1 MYYKLKYKRLLE
13 AISSSNDGAVV
24 AFSGG
29 VDSFLLLKATK
40 DIFKENVLA
49 ITGCLSLI
57 PSSNLKRAK
66 ELTKL
71 LEVEHL
77 TINTGEL
84 KNENFVV
91 NSDKRCYFCKQNLY
105 KKIKEAAKKE
115 DFYCLFDGT
124 NADDENEFRP
134 GRLAAKELGAR
145 SPLAEVGLKKK
156 EIRKLLK
163 DFNLPDWDKPSDTC
177 LATRVPCGERITP
190 NKLRKIE
197 AAEEFLKKSGF
208 KNLRVRL
215 HNEHTA
221 RIEVEEKDVSFF
233 LQTEMRSLIWNK
245 FHHIG
250 FDYVS
255 LNLRGRKT
263 AVSPTMEL
271 RRETRLTAGKSE
283 INQ

>member
-1 MYYKLKYKRLLE
+1 MYYKLKYKRLLK
-13 AISSSNDGAVV
+13 AISSSNDGAVI

-40 DIFKENVLA
+40 DVFKENVLA

-71 LEVEHL
+71 LKVEHL

-84 KNENFVV
+84 KNENFMV

-105 KKIKEAAKKE
+105 KKIKEVADKKGVA
-115 DFYCLFDGT
+115 CLLDGT
-124 NADDENEFRP
+124 NADDEAESRP
-134 GRLAAKELGAR
+134 GMTAAKEFGIK

-156 EIRKLLK
+156 EIRRLLK
-163 DFNLPDWDKPSDTC
+163 DFNLPDWDKPSETC
-177 LATRVPCGERITP
+177 LATRIPCGERITS

-197 AAEEFLKKSGF
+197 AAEEFLKKAGV

-221 RIEVEEKDVSFF
+221 RIETEEKDVPFF

-250 FDYVS
+250 FDYVF
-255 LNLRGRKT
+255 LNLRGYKT
-263 AVSPTMEL
+263 AVFPTMEL
-271 RRETRLTAGKSE
+271 RREMRLTAGKSE